1 MNKSTQIIEAKFNPR
16 LKTYIYASGIA
27 LCIITMVGI
36 LALPFWLIFGKM
48 YIDKYFEN
56 LFCELTTRS
65 LHFKK
70 GVLFTTERTIPLDKI
85 QDLTFRE
92 GPILRYFGLASL
104 KVETAGQSA
113 ANTADMTLLGIMDS
127 ANFRM
132 SVMDQRDEVTNLG
145 GRATSSTDS
154 NTKDLDVAQILSE
167 IHQTLKNIEKKV

>member
-1 MNKSTQIIEAKFNPR
+1 MEAKFNPK

-27 LCIITMVGI
+27 LCVVTIVGI
-36 LALPFWLIFGKM
+36 VLLPFWLILGKM
-48 YIDKYFEN
+48 YIDKYFDN
-56 LFCELTTRS
+56 LFCELTSRS

-113 ANTADMTLLGIMDS
+113 ANSADMTLLGILDS
-127 ANFRM
+127 AHFRQ
-132 SVMDQRDEVTNLG
+132 SVMEQRDEVTNIG
-145 GRATSSTDS
+145 GRSKNDSDDEKKSSDI
-154 NTKDLDVAQILSE
+154 AQILSE
-167 IHQTLKNIEKKV
+167 MHQTLKNIENKV

>member
-1 MNKSTQIIEAKFNPR
+1 MEAKFNPR

-27 LCIITMVGI
+27 LCVVTLVGI
-36 LALPFWLIFGKM
+36 LALPFWLILGKM
-48 YIDKYFEN
+48 YIDKYFDN

-113 ANTADMTLLGIMDS
+113 ANAADMTLLGIMDS
-127 ANFRM
+127 ANFRQT
-132 SVMDQRDEVTNLG
+132 VMVQRDEVTNLG
-145 GRATSSTDS
+145 GRSES
-154 NTKDLDVAQILSE
+154 NSDNESESLDIAQILSE
-167 IHQTLKNIEKKV
+167 MHQTLKNIEKKV